1 MAIYTAGVSQLEWRE
16 TGQLPTARGFLR
28 AATVDN
34 IIYVTGGL
42 SYDFFKTVLSWDPVS
57 ESWQQAG
64 NLALGRYLHAAVAI
78 PSSIIESE
86 CSIKLV

>member
-16 TGQLPTARGFLR
+16 SSQLPTSRGFLR

-34 IIYVTGGL
+34 VIYVTGGL

-64 NLALGRYLHAAVAI
+64 NLALGRYLHAAVAV

-86 CSIKLV
+86 CSI